1 MNKNSTK
8 LIPLGIF
15 ALITLLYLL
24 LPLTSEKFKIKA
36 DVRKMAF
43 KEVFLTP
50 DNNAIDTLKKPN
62 IVVILADDLG
72 KTDISLY
79 GSPYLT
85 TPHID
90 AIGKDGVIFSEGYV
104 TAPICSPSRAGLL
117 TGRYQQ
123 RFGYEYQPHERYPQ
137 NRLELWFFKH
147 IINTG
152 DWLVADQNQFPRK
165 SDQILQGLPPT
176 EFTIAE
182 LLKKEGYQTGIFGK
196 WHLGAHE
203 QNIPI
208 NLGFDYH
215 YGFYEAFTL
224 YDDPNAENLINQQH
238 TDFSNDHIWGKGR
251 SGTCAIRTN
260 HQVIQETEFLTD
272 NGIV

>member
-117 TGRYQQ
+117 
-123 RFGYEYQPHERYPQ
+123 
-137 NRLELWFFKH
+137 LSLIH
-147 IINTG
+147 I
-152 DWLVADQNQFPRK
+152 
-165 SDQILQGLPPT
+165 
-176 EFTIAE
+176 
-182 LLKKEGYQTGIFGK
+182 
-196 WHLGAHE
+196 
-203 QNIPI
+203 
-208 NLGFDYH
+208 
-215 YGFYEAFTL
+215 
-224 YDDPNAENLINQQH
+224 
-238 TDFSNDHIWGKGR
+238 
-251 SGTCAIRTN
+251 
-260 HQVIQETEFLTD
+260 
-272 NGIV
+272 